1 MDYFTWALILL
12 VFGLVCLVLEFFVPS
27 SGMLGALCALSLIAA
42 IVLGF
47 MSGTTTGAAML
58 LGVLISVPAFLFAA
72 IQLWPSTSLG
82 KMILNEPPS
91 HADELLPETPSYRGL
106 RDLVG
111 KRGTAKSLMLPGGIV
126 QIEGKNYDAIS
137 EGTPIEPG
145 QRVLVVQIST
155 QRLVVRGEDGDL
167 EQPAIQHGTV
177 KQEEMQRDSR
187 VSYNSHVANPIP
199 LEAPPPADIA
209 DPFAEEEA
217 R

>member
-1 MDYFTWALILL
+1 MDFFAWALILL
-12 VFGLVCLVLEFFVPS
+12 AFGMFCLVLEFFVPS
-27 SGMLGALCALSLIAA
+27 SGVLGMLCALSLIGA

-47 MSGTTTGAAML
+47 MSGTTTGAALL
-58 LGVLISVPAFLFAA
+58 LGILMIVPAFLFAA
-72 IQLWPSTSLG
+72 IHYWPETSIG
-82 KMILNEPPS
+82 KMILNEPA
-91 HADELLPETPSYRGL
+91 HADEVLPETPSYRGL

-155 QRLVVRGEDGDL
+155 QRLVVRADDGSYEL
-167 EQPAIQHGTV
+167 PPL
-177 KQEEMQRDSR
+177 KQETQFARST
-187 VSYNSHVANPIP
+187 P

-209 DPFAEEEA
+209 DPFAE
-217 R
+217 

>member
-1 MDYFTWALILL
+1 MDFFTWALILL
-12 VFGLVCLVLEFFVPS
+12 AFGLLCLVLEFFIPS
-27 SGMLGALCALSLIAA
+27 SGILGVLCALSLIGA

-58 LGVLISVPAFLFAA
+58 LGVLVSVPAFLFGA
-72 IQLWPSTSLG
+72 IHFWPSTSLG

-91 HADELLPETPSYRGL
+91 HADELLPETQSYRGL

-126 QIEGKNYDAIS
+126 QIEGRNYDAIS
-137 EGTPIEPG
+137 EGTPIEAG

-155 QRLVVRGEDGDL
+155 QRLVVRGDDGTY
-167 EQPAIQHGTV
+167 EPPPTFTNSVQH
-177 KQEEMQRDSR
+177 DSR
-187 VSYNSHVANPIP
+187 VAHTSSHAAPP

>member
-12 VFGLVCLVLEFFVPS
+12 AFGLFCLVLEFFVPS
-27 SGMLGALCALSLIAA
+27 SGMLGVLCALSLIGS

-58 LGVLISVPAFLFAA
+58 LGVLICVPAFLFAA
-72 IQLWPSTSLG
+72 VHLWPNTSLG
-82 KMILNEPPS
+82 KMILNEPPA
-91 HADELLPETPSYRGL
+91 HADEVLPETHSYRGL
-106 RDLVG
+106 RELVG

-137 EGTPIEPG
+137 EGTPIEAG

-155 QRLVVRGEDGDL
+155 QRLVVRADDGSF
-167 EQPAIQHGTV
+167 EPPPQAAVNTVQH
-177 KQEEMQRDSR
+177 DSR
-187 VSYNSHVANPIP
+187 VAHTSP
-199 LEAPPPADIA
+199 LDAPPADIA

-217 R
+217 KGS

>member
-12 VFGLVCLVLEFFVPS
+12 GIGLLCLVLEFFIPS
-27 SGMLGALCALSLIAA
+27 SGMLGLMCVLSLVGA

-72 IQLWPSTSLG
+72 VHFWPTTSFG

-91 HADELLPETPSYRGL
+91 HADEVLPETHTYRGL
-106 RDLVG
+106 RELVG

-126 QIEGKNYDAIS
+126 QVEGKNYDAIS
-137 EGTPIEPG
+137 EGTPIESG

-155 QRLVVRGEDGDL
+155 QRLVVRVDDSPFE
-167 EQPAIQHGTV
+167 EATQP
-177 KQEEMQRDSR
+177 QRTELAHST
-187 VSYNSHVANPIP
+187 P

-209 DPFAEEEA
+209 DPFAE
-217 R
+217 